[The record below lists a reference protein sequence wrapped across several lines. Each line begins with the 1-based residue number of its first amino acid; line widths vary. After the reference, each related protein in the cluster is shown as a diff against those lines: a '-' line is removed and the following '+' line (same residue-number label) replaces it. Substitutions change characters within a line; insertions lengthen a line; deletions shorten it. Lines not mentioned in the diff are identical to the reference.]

1 MRKNMSNEI
10 KVADCVQEFFGAT
23 APKSQVEIFNAS
35 AFCSAG
41 VVTGDE
47 SKSLVEGVW
56 GVAVSTGDESSSEVL
71 GGKAVAVSTGYKGT
85 AITAERGIRSAAVTT
100 ADDSTASSNQKCG
113 VAVSTGDDSNSSS
126 KGIRGVS
133 VTTGYE
139 SASESYGEKSISVGN
154 AYRNAVSAMAAES
167 IAVAWGPGSKAKGII
182 GTYLVLSE
190 WEYTGKWYDL
200 EYESA
205 TVWADK
211 WKLVG
216 QKFVLVDGTSIKA
229 DTWYHLV
236 SGEVK
241 EVKEDDKEVKI
252 NEN

>member
-1 MRKNMSNEI
+1 MRENMSNEI
-10 KVADCVQEFFGAT
+10 KIANCVQEFFGAT

-41 VVTGDE
+41 VVTGDK
-47 SKSLVEGVW
+47 SKSLVEGIF

-85 AITAERGIRSAAVTT
+85 AITAESGLRSAAVVT
-100 ADDSTASSNQKCG
+100 ADDSTANSNQKCG
-113 VAVSTGDDSNSSS
+113 VAVSTGDDSDSSS

-133 VTTGYE
+133 VATGYE
-139 SASESYGEKSISVGN
+139 SVSSSYGEKSVSVGN
-154 AYRNAVSAMAAES
+154 AYGNTVSAMAAES
-167 IAVAWGPGSKAKGII
+167 IAVAWGPGSKAKGVI

-241 EVKEDDKEVKI
+241 EVKEDDDDSDVQK
-252 NEN
+252 

>member
-1 MRKNMSNEI
+1 MKNAVLPAKRGEMRKNMSNEI

-56 GVAVSTGDESSSEVL
+56 
-71 GGKAVAVSTGYKGT
+71 
-85 AITAERGIRSAAVTT
+85 
-100 ADDSTASSNQKCG
+100 G